1 MTISAHQISVV
12 PFKAGLK
19 NLDAILGKAKSWV
32 ETKKLDPNALLQ
44 ARLAPDMFHLLRQ
57 VQAVT
62 DQSRNCARLAGMEP
76 PKYDN
81 TEATFDELKA
91 RIAKSIAFLDT
102 VTAEKTAGA
111 EDRTIDVPFGP
122 QKVQMKGIDYLQGLV
137 VPNYYFHLTAAYT
150 ILRHNGLEIGK
161 RDFLGMR

>member
-19 NLDAILGKAKSWV
+19 SLDAILDKAKAWA
-32 ETKKLDPNALLQ
+32 ETKKIDPNALLH

-62 DQSRNCARLAGMEP
+62 DQSRNCARLAGLEP

-81 TEATFDELKA
+81 TETSFDELKA
-91 RIAKSIAFLDT
+91 RIGKTVAFLDT
-102 VTAEKTAGA
+102 VTAEKTSGA
-111 EDRTIDVPFGP
+111 EDKTIDVPLGP
-122 QKVQMKGIDYLQGLV
+122 QTVQMKGIDYLQRLV

>member
-1 MTISAHQISVV
+1 MTISIDQISVA

-19 NLDAILGKAKSWV
+19 SLDNMLDKAKTLV
-32 ETKKLDPNALLQ
+32 DTKKLDPNALLL

-62 DQSRNCARLAGMEP
+62 DQARNVARLAGLEP

-81 TEATFDELKA
+81 TETTFDELKA

-102 VTAEKTAGA
+102 VTPEKTQGA
-111 EDRTIDVPFGP
+111 EDRSIDVPMGP
-122 QKVQMKGIDYLQGLV
+122 QTMQMKGIDYVQRLL
-137 VPNYYFHLTAAYT
+137 VPNYFFHLTAAYM

>member
-1 MTISAHQISVV
+1 MYT
-12 PFKAGLK
+12 L
-19 NLDAILGKAKSWV
+19 
-32 ETKKLDPNALLQ
+32 T
-44 ARLAPDMFHLLRQ
+44 RQ

-62 DQSRNCARLAGMEP
+62 DQARNTGRLAGLEP

-81 TEATFDELKA
+81 AETNFDELKA

-102 VTAEKTAGA
+102 VTPEKTTGA
-111 EDRTIDVPFGP
+111 EDKTIDVPMGP
-122 QKVQMKGIDYLQGLV
+122 QTMQMKGIDYVQRLL
-137 VPNYYFHLTAAYT
+137 VPNYFFHLTAAYT

>member
-1 MTISAHQISVV
+1 MTISIDQISVA

-19 NLDAILGKAKSWV
+19 SLDNMLDKAKTLV
-32 ETKKLDPNALLQ
+32 DTKKLDPNALLL

-62 DQSRNCARLAGMEP
+62 DQARNVARLAGLEP

-81 TEATFDELKA
+81 TETTFDELKA

-102 VTAEKTAGA
+102 VTPEKTQGA
-111 EDRTIDVPFGP
+111 EDRSIDVPMGP
-122 QKVQMKGIDYLQGLV
+122 QTLQMKGIDYVQRLL
-137 VPNYYFHLTAAYT
+137 VPNYFFHLTAAYM

>member
-1 MTISAHQISVV
+1 MTISIHQISVT
-12 PFKAGLK
+12 PFKAGLTS
-19 NLDAILGKAKSWV
+19 LDSILDKAKSWA
-32 ETKKLDPNALLQ
+32 ETKKIDPNALLQ
-44 ARLAPDMFHLLRQ
+44 ARLAPDMFTLIRQ

-62 DQSRNCARLAGMEP
+62 DQSRNVARLAGLEP

-81 TEATFDELKA
+81 TETTFDELKA

-102 VTAEKTAGA
+102 ISAEKTNGA
-111 EDRTIDVPFGP
+111 EDKTIDVPMGP
-122 QKVQMKGIDYLQGLV
+122 QTMQMKGIDYVQRFL
-137 VPNYYFHLTAAYT
+137 VPNYFFHLTAAYT

>member
-1 MTISAHQISVV
+1 MTISIHQISVA

-19 NLDAILGKAKSWV
+19 SLDAILDKANAWA
-32 ETKKLDPNALLQ
+32 ETRKIDPNALLL
-44 ARLAPDMFHLLRQ
+44 ARLAPDMFHLTRQ

-62 DQSRNCARLAGMEP
+62 DQARNVARLAGLEP

-81 TEATFDELKA
+81 TETSFDELKA

-102 VTAEKTAGA
+102 IAPEKVAGA
-111 EDRTIDVPFGP
+111 EDKTIDVPLGP
-122 QKVQMKGIDYLQGLV
+122 QTLQMKGIDYVERLV
-137 VPNYYFHLTAAYT
+137 TPNYYFHLTAAYT
-150 ILRHNGLEIGK
+150 ILRHNGLDIGK

>member
-1 MTISAHQISVV
+1 MTITAHQISVV

-19 NLDAILGKAKSWV
+19 SLDAILDKAKAWA
-32 ETKKLDPNALLQ
+32 ETKKIDPNALLL
-44 ARLAPDMFHLLRQ
+44 ARLAPDMFHLTRQ

-62 DQSRNCARLAGMEP
+62 DQSRNCARLAALEP
-76 PKYDN
+76 SKYEN
-81 TEATFDELKA
+81 SETTFDELKA

-102 VTAEKTAGA
+102 ITPEKTAGA
-111 EDRTIDVPFGP
+111 EDRTIDVPLGA
-122 QKVQMKGIDYLQGLV
+122 QTVQMKGIDYLQRLV
-137 VPNYYFHLTAAYT
+137 VPNYFFHLTAAYT

>member
-1 MTISAHQISVV
+1 MTISIDQISVA

-19 NLDAILGKAKSWV
+19 SLDNMLDKAKTLV
-32 ETKKLDPNALLQ
+32 DTKKLDPNALLL

-62 DQSRNCARLAGMEP
+62 DQARNVARLAGLEP

-81 TEATFDELKA
+81 TETTFDELKA

-102 VTAEKTAGA
+102 VTPEKTQGA
-111 EDRTIDVPFGP
+111 EDRSIDVPMGP
-122 QKVQMKGIDYLQGLV
+122 QTLQMKGIDYVQRLL
-137 VPNYYFHLTAAYT
+137 VPN
-150 ILRHNGLEIGK
+150 
-161 RDFLGMR
+161 

>member
-1 MTISAHQISVV
+1 MTITAHQISVV

-19 NLDAILGKAKSWV
+19 SLDAILDKAKTWI
-32 ETKKLDPNALLQ
+32 ETKKIDPNALLQ
-44 ARLAPDMFHLLRQ
+44 ARLAPDMFTLTRQ

-62 DQSRNCARLAGMEP
+62 DQSRNCARLAGLEP

-81 TEATFDELKA
+81 TEMTFDELKA

-102 VTAEKTAGA
+102 LTPDKTAGA
-111 EDRTIDVPFGP
+111 EDKTIDVPLGAQTVP
-122 QKVQMKGIDYLQGLV
+122 MKGIDYLQRLV
-137 VPNYYFHLTAAYT
+137 VPNFFFHLTAAYT
-150 ILRHNGLEIGK
+150 ILRHNGLEVGK

>member
-1 MTISAHQISVV
+1 MTITAHQISVV

-19 NLDAILGKAKSWV
+19 SLDANLDKAKAWA
-32 ETKKLDPNALLQ
+32 ETKKIDPNALLL
-44 ARLAPDMFHLLRQ
+44 ARLAPDMFHLTRH

-62 DQSRNCARLAGMEP
+62 DQSRNCARLAGLEP
-76 PKYDN
+76 SKYEN
-81 TEATFDELKA
+81 SETTFDELKA

-102 VTAEKTAGA
+102 ITPEKTAGA
-111 EDRTIDVPFGP
+111 EDRTIDVPLGAQTVP
-122 QKVQMKGIDYLQGLV
+122 MKGIDYLQRLV
-137 VPNYYFHLTAAYT
+137 VPNYFFHLTAAYT

>member
-1 MTISAHQISVV
+1 MTISIHQVSVV

-19 NLDAILGKAKSWV
+19 SLDAILDKAKAWA
-32 ETKKLDPNALLQ
+32 ETRKIDPNALLL
-44 ARLAPDMFHLLRQ
+44 ARLAPDMFHLTRQ

-62 DQSRNCARLAGMEP
+62 DQARNVARLAALEP

-81 TEATFDELKA
+81 TETSFDELKA

-102 VTAEKTAGA
+102 LTPEKVAGA
-111 EDRTIDVPFGP
+111 EDKTIDVPLGP
-122 QKVQMKGIDYLQGLV
+122 QTMQMKGIDYLERLV
-137 VPNYYFHLTAAYT
+137 APNYYFHLTAAYT
-150 ILRHNGLEIGK
+150 ILRHNGLDIGK

>member
-19 NLDAILGKAKSWV
+19 SLDAILDKAKAWA
-32 ETKKLDPNALLQ
+32 ETKKIDPNALLH

-62 DQSRNCARLAGMEP
+62 DQSRNCARLAGLEP

-81 TEATFDELKA
+81 SEASFDELKA
-91 RIAKSIAFLDT
+91 RIAKTVAFLDT
-102 VTAEKTAGA
+102 VTAEKTTGA
-111 EDRTIDVPFGP
+111 EDKTIDVPFGP
-122 QKVQMKGIDYLQGLV
+122 QTIQMKGIDYLQRLV

>member
-1 MTISAHQISVV
+1 MTISIHQISVA

-19 NLDAILGKAKSWV
+19 NLDTILDKAKTWV
-32 ETKKLDPNALLQ
+32 ETKKIDPNALLL

-62 DQSRNCARLAGMEP
+62 DQSRNVARLAGLEP
-76 PKYDN
+76 PKYEN
-81 TEATFDELKA
+81 TETTFDELKA
-91 RIAKSIAFLDT
+91 RIGKTVAFLET
-102 VTAEKTAGA
+102 VTVEKTSGA
-111 EDRTIDVPFGP
+111 EDKTIEVPFGP
-122 QKVQMKGIDYLQGLV
+122 QKVEMKGIDYVQRLV
-137 VPNYYFHLTAAYT
+137 SPNYYFHLTAAYM

>member
-1 MTISAHQISVV
+1 MPISIHQISVA

-19 NLDAILGKAKSWV
+19 SLDAILDKTKTWT
-32 ETKKLDPNALLQ
+32 ETKKIDPNALLQ
-44 ARLAPDMFHLLRQ
+44 ARLAPDMYTLTRQ

-62 DQSRNCARLAGMEP
+62 DQARNTGRLAGLEP

-81 TEATFDELKA
+81 TETNFDELKA
-91 RIAKSIAFLDT
+91 RIAKSIVFLDT
-102 VTAEKTAGA
+102 VTPEKTSGA
-111 EDRTIDVPFGP
+111 EDKTIDVPMGP
-122 QKVQMKGIDYLQGLV
+122 QTMQMKGIDYVQRFL
-137 VPNYYFHLTAAYT
+137 VPNYFFHLTAAYT

>member
-1 MTISAHQISVV
+1 MAISVHQISVV

-19 NLDAILGKAKSWV
+19 SLDAILDKAKAWA
-32 ETKKLDPNALLQ
+32 ETKKIDPNALLH

-62 DQSRNCARLAGMEP
+62 DQSRNCARLAGLDP

-81 TEATFDELKA
+81 SETTFDELKA
-91 RIAKSIAFLDT
+91 RIAKTVAFLDT
-102 VTAEKTAGA
+102 VTSEKTSGA
-111 EDRTIDVPFGP
+111 EDKTIDVPFGP
-122 QKVQMKGIDYLQGLV
+122 QTVQMKGIDYLQRLV

>member
-1 MTISAHQISVV
+1 MTISIDQISVA

-19 NLDAILGKAKSWV
+19 SLDTMLDKAKTWAD
-32 ETKKLDPNALLQ
+32 TKKLDPNALLL
-44 ARLAPDMFHLLRQ
+44 ARLAPDMFHLTRQ

-62 DQSRNCARLAGMEP
+62 DQARNVARLAGLEP

-81 TEATFDELKA
+81 TETSFDELKA

-102 VTAEKTAGA
+102 VTPEKTQGA
-111 EDRTIDVPFGP
+111 EDKTIDVPMGP
-122 QKVQMKGIDYLQGLV
+122 QTMQMKGIDYVQRLL
-137 VPNYYFHLTAAYT
+137 VPNYFFHLTAAYM

>member
-1 MTISAHQISVV
+1 MTISIHQISVT
-12 PFKAGLK
+12 PFKAGLTS
-19 NLDAILGKAKSWV
+19 LDSILDKAKSWA
-32 ETKKLDPNALLQ
+32 ETKKIDPNALLQ
-44 ARLAPDMFHLLRQ
+44 ARLAPDMFTLIRQ

-62 DQSRNCARLAGMEP
+62 DQSRNVARLAGLEP

-81 TEATFDELKA
+81 TETTFDELKA

-102 VTAEKTAGA
+102 ISAEKTNGA
-111 EDRTIDVPFGP
+111 EDKTIDVPMGP
-122 QKVQMKGIDYLQGLV
+122 QTMQMKGIDYVQRLL
-137 VPNYYFHLTAAYT
+137 VPNYFFHLTAAYT